1 MQSRVN
7 GWWVFA
13 AMLLGLSG
21 TLNVIW
27 GIAAIGNSDFF
38 TANAHYVFSNLK
50 TWGWITLIVGVIELF
65 ASASLFQGGGF
76 GRLIGIVAA
85 SLAAIDALLSIPG
98 FAILVDLRV
107 RALDH
112 HPVRARQGAGG
123 QRRVS
128 RREHS
133 CDGGSTMLIA

>member
-38 TANAHYVFSNLK
+38 TANAHYVFSSLK
-50 TWGWITLIVGVIELF
+50 TWGWITLIVGVVELF

-85 SLAAIDALLSIPG
+85 TLAAIDALMSIPG
-98 FAILVDLRV
+98 SPFWSVCVFALSIIILFELAKAPEDSL
-107 RALDH
+107 A
-112 HPVRARQGAGG
+112 
-123 QRRVS
+123 
-128 RREHS
+128 
-133 CDGGSTMLIA
+133 

>member
-85 SLAAIDALLSIPG
+85 TLAAIDALLSIPG
-98 FAILVDLRV
+98 SPFWSICVFALSIIILFELAKAPEDSL
-107 RALDH
+107 A
-112 HPVRARQGAGG
+112 
-123 QRRVS
+123 
-128 RREHS
+128 
-133 CDGGSTMLIA
+133 

>member
-1 MQSRVN
+1 MQSRVT

-13 AMLLGLSG
+13 AMLLGLAG
-21 TLNVIW
+21 VLNVIW

-50 TWGWITLIVGVIELF
+50 TWGWITLIVGAIQLF

-76 GRLIGIVAA
+76 GRVIGIVAA

-98 FAILVDLRV
+98 SPFWSVCVFALSVVILFELAKAPESDL
-107 RALDH
+107 A
-112 HPVRARQGAGG
+112 
-123 QRRVS
+123 
-128 RREHS
+128 
-133 CDGGSTMLIA
+133 

>member
-1 MQSRVN
+1 MQSRVT

-13 AMLLGLSG
+13 AMLLGLAG
-21 TLNVIW
+21 VLNVIW

-76 GRLIGIVAA
+76 GRVIGIVAA
-85 SLAAIDALLSIPG
+85 SLAAIDALLYTPGSPFWSICV
-98 FAILVDLRV
+98 FALSVVILFELAKAPESDL
-107 RALDH
+107 A
-112 HPVRARQGAGG
+112 
-123 QRRVS
+123 
-128 RREHS
+128 
-133 CDGGSTMLIA
+133 

>member
-7 GWWVFA
+7 GWWLFA

-38 TANAHYVFSNLK
+38 TANAHYVFSSLK
-50 TWGWITLIVGVIELF
+50 TWGWITLIVGVVELF

-76 GRLIGIVAA
+76 GRAIGIVAA

-98 FAILVDLRV
+98 SPFWSVCVFALSIIILFELAKAPED
-107 RALDH
+107 
-112 HPVRARQGAGG
+112 
-123 QRRVS
+123 S
-128 RREHS
+128 
-133 CDGGSTMLIA
+133 IA

>member
-85 SLAAIDALLSIPG
+85 TLAAIDALLSIPG
-98 FAILVDLRV
+98 SPFWSVCVFALSIIILFELAKAPEDSL
-107 RALDH
+107 A
-112 HPVRARQGAGG
+112 
-123 QRRVS
+123 
-128 RREHS
+128 
-133 CDGGSTMLIA
+133 

>member
-7 GWWVFA
+7 GWWLFA

-38 TANAHYVFSNLK
+38 TANAHYVFSSLK
-50 TWGWITLIVGVIELF
+50 TWGWITLIVGVVELF

-76 GRLIGIVAA
+76 GRAIGIVAA

-98 FAILVDLRV
+98 SPFWSVCVFALSIIILFELAKAPEDRV
-107 RALDH
+107 A
-112 HPVRARQGAGG
+112 
-123 QRRVS
+123 
-128 RREHS
+128 
-133 CDGGSTMLIA
+133 

>member
-1 MQSRVN
+1 MQSRLN

-13 AMLLGLSG
+13 ALLLGLSG

-38 TANAHYVFSNLK
+38 TANAHYVFSSLK

-76 GRLIGIVAA
+76 GRAIGLVAA
-85 SLAAIDALLSIPG
+85 TLASIDALLSIPG
-98 FAILVDLRV
+98 SPFWSVCVFAISIIILFELAKAPEDRV
-107 RALDH
+107 A
-112 HPVRARQGAGG
+112 
-123 QRRVS
+123 
-128 RREHS
+128 
-133 CDGGSTMLIA
+133 